1 MRPFLALCF
10 RTKLRR
16 GCQNI
21 KFAYNKAW
29 ENPFLISWLVQAT
42 QQLLS
47 QHKPYLPRRYA
58 WALWSIMGRTAVVCN
73 WLSGKGP
80 VHMSESWVVRG
91 RMSWGSTQRSSWD
104 GLKADYKFMH
114 LSQLKAISNCIHLQ
128 VQFLYV
134 TESHIVLLCLLGNN
148 SPAHSAKWLADLI
161 APLCILTCLL
171 FSLQSSDSPE
181 LSVPPVPPAPVG
193 KADAGLPAPVPP
205 TATSGLDDL
214 DLLGKTL
221 LQQSL
226 PPESQ
231 QVRW

>member
-1 MRPFLALCF
+1 MGTVEHHGKDCSSLQLVVRERPSAYVWVL
-10 RTKLRR
+10 
-16 GCQNI
+16 GCQG
-21 KFAYNKAW
+21 KDELRKHSS
-29 ENPFLISWLVQAT
+29 SW
-42 QQLLS
+42 
-47 QHKPYLPRRYA
+47 
-58 WALWSIMGRTAVVCN
+58 
-73 WLSGKGP
+73 
-80 VHMSESWVVRG
+80 
-91 RMSWGSTQRSSWD
+91 SSWD